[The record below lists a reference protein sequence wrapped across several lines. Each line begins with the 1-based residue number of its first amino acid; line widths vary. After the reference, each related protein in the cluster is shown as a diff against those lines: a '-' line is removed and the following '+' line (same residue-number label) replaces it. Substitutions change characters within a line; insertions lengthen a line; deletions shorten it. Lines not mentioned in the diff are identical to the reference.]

1 MPFNKEQLKYVDFY
15 QKFVNELRDKYLDRV
30 KELKSENF
38 RRNGI
43 LYSFEDIISTNG
55 IEDANIEQDGLYESI
70 GLDENDLEAS
80 KTISNVKYPVYVSNS
95 LLEKTINRNI
105 VELAQSEFAN
115 VLPEDVSNGD
125 VVSSD
130 DFDDKTIFLISN
142 NQKKPFDDVGIFYA
156 EYDVG
161 NVKTVEESQL
171 NLIPTG
177 EAVE

>member
-15 QKFVNELRDKYLDRV
+15 QKFVNELRDKYLDRI

-115 VLPEDVSNGD
+115 VLPEGVSNGD

-156 EYDVG
+156 EYDVS

>member
-115 VLPEDVSNGD
+115 VLPEGVSNGD

-156 EYDVG
+156 EYDVS